1 MEVLVSICVCLIF
14 YILYVR
20 SKTCISTFK
29 GKIIKEY
36 EIPNEH
42 ISCITFSPDGKS
54 LYLGSLTGNILET
67 NLSNSN
73 TEVYSEV
80 DDSGMVSNIL
90 IGHVSIVR

>member
-1 MEVLVSICVCLIF
+1 MGPW
-14 YILYVR
+14 
-20 SKTCISTFK
+20 TGTPQTQ
-29 GKIIKEY
+29 GKIIKEF

-42 ISCITFSPDGKS
+42 ISCIAFSPDGKS

-67 NLSNSN
+67 NLSDFN

-90 IGHVSIVR
+90 IGQYLSMIR

>member
-1 MEVLVSICVCLIF
+1 MFAPTHVLTPF
-14 YILYVR
+14 Q
-20 SKTCISTFK
+20 
-29 GKIIKEY
+29 GKIIQEI

-67 NLSNSN
+67 NLSDFN

-90 IGHVSIVR
+90 IGHLSMIR

>member
-1 MEVLVSICVCLIF
+1 MEVLVSICVCLIC
-14 YILYVR
+14 YILYDR
-20 SKTCISTFK
+20 SKTCISTFQ

-67 NLSNSN
+67 NLSNFN

-80 DDSGMVSNIL
+80 DESGKVSNIL
-90 IGHVSIVR
+90 IGHVSMVR